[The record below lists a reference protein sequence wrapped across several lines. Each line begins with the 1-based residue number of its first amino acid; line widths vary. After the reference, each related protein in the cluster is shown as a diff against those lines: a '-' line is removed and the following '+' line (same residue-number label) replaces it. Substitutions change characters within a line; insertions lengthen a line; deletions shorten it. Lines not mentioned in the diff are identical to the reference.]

1 MLDIVRSYKELLLC
15 HQEDHISFTQYLVDF
30 KARTEVVTGVGGK
43 PGHHI
48 ASVNLANTDQ
58 CFEIDILTTEVSK

>member
-15 HQEDHISFTQYLVDF
+15 HQKDHISFTQYLVDF

-43 PGHHI
+43 LGHYP
-48 ASVNLANTDQ
+48 AAVKLVNSEQGLD
-58 CFEIDILTTEVSK
+58 IDSLVAE